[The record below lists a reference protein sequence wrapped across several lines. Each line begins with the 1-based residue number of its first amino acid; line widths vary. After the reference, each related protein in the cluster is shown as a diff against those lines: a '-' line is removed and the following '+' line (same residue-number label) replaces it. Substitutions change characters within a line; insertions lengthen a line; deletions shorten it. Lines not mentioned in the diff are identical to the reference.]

1 MKVRVKVE
9 GKVFEVEIDSLQTQP
24 VIARVDG
31 TPIEVWLES
40 GSGERPAADQTGGR
54 GADSLKEK
62 RTEIRAPIPGT
73 IISVGVKAGDTVSY
87 GQEICILDAM
97 KMKNP
102 IRSPRAG
109 DIGEV
114 CIVVGQTVKHND
126 LLVTFAP
133 SDLD

>member
-31 TPIEVWLES
+31 ALVEVWLE
-40 GSGERPAADQTGGR
+40 GGPGERLPAEQEPAESNAT
-54 GADSLKEK
+54 LKVK
-62 RTEIRAPIPGT
+62 RTDIRAPIPGT
-73 IISVGVKAGDTVSY
+73 ITSVTVKAGDSVAY

-102 IRSPRAG
+102 IRSPRDG
-109 DIGEV
+109 EIGEV
-114 CIVVGQTVKHND
+114 FIIVGQTVKHND
-126 LLVTFAP
+126 VLVTFTQTEPA
-133 SDLD
+133 

>member
-9 GKVFEVEIDSLQTQP
+9 GKVFEVEIDTLQNQP

-40 GSGERPAADQTGGR
+40 GSGERPPAGGALDQSTAA
-54 GADSLKEK
+54 LKDK
-62 RTEIRAPIPGT
+62 HLEIRAPIPGT
-73 IISVGVKAGDTVSY
+73 IVSVSVKAGDTVSY

-109 DIGEV
+109 EIGEV
-114 CIVVGQTVKHND
+114 CIAVGQTVKHND
-126 LLVTFAP
+126 LLVTFAL
-133 SDLD
+133 SDLE